1 MAKQNRGR
9 VRVLQ
14 TRKNLSR
21 HGLRKGDG
29 LSHVFSSFFFC
40 YFFFKVQKVKV
51 TLKDPPPV
59 SRLRV

>member
-14 TRKNLSR
+14 TLKNLSR

-29 LSHVFSSFFFC
+29 LSYVFSSFFFVV
-40 YFFFKVQKVKV
+40 FFLKIQRVKA
-51 TLKDPPPV
+51 TLKDPPGF
-59 SRLRV
+59 